1 MIKLSLVNRQIKLLR
16 PIEFN
21 GTTFEDEAL
30 AREISGE
37 IANVLTV
44 CTLASVLSESSRL
57 S

>member
-44 CTLASVLSESSRL
+44 GALASVLSQSSRL